1 MSVFDLLCIIGFLF
15 SLVGC
20 IYALVSYIKL
30 KRFQKRNCE
39 KFDALLSYPR
49 STDKAPYY
57 GSKTMLLL
65 EYADLVSRQEAI
77 VRKILEED
85 PSFDFSKSSMSEYNP
100 GDLWNSNFCKKMPR
114 SSNEGKPAYFDYLV
128 FCLGERKIFHDE
140 QRFEGSE
147 DKPEHTEGGDLQ

>member
-1 MSVFDLLCIIGFLF
+1 MMNVQNVFTVLCIVGFV
-15 SLVGC
+15 LVLAAC
-20 IYALVSYIKL
+20 INALVSCIKL
-30 KRFQKRNCE
+30 KRLHKR
-39 KFDALLSYPR
+39 FVALLSYPC
-49 STDKAPYY
+49 STDEVPYY
-57 GSKTMLLL
+57 GGKTMLFL
-65 EYADLVSRQEAI
+65 EYAALAKRKEAI

-85 PSFDFSKSSMSEYNP
+85 PTFVFSKSSMSEYNP
-100 GDLWNSNFCKKMPR
+100 GDLWYDNFCKKMPR

>member
-1 MSVFDLLCIIGFLF
+1 MTNVQNVFAVLCIVGFVIALAA
-15 SLVGC
+15 C

-30 KRFQKRNCE
+30 KRLHKRNCE

-57 GSKTMLLL
+57 GGKAMLLL
-65 EYADLVSRQEAI
+65 EYAELAKRKEAI

-85 PSFDFSKSSMSEYNP
+85 PTFDFSKSFMSEYNP
-100 GDLWNSNFCKKMPR
+100 GGLWYDNFCKKMPR
-114 SSNEGKPAYFDYLV
+114 SSNEGKPAYFDYPV
-128 FCLGERKIFHDE
+128 FCLGDRKIFHEE

-147 DKPEHTEGGDLQ
+147 DKPDE